1 MQTED
6 AAQSPPRK
14 KRGVAVAGPADRD
27 KMTAAPVVSVPPLPS
42 SLMPVPSSSHEP
54 HTERKPQP
62 GSKRGRAGKRQ
73 RCVDSGRPRGSH
85 RHTEITL
92 DGTAAPASPT
102 FYRPTDTNRT
112 LIYDAESPLLLRSP
126 RRSLQDAAASPPP
139 LVGSIATPARRNA
152 VVLTSTP
159 LLIREERKRVA
170 EDDAATHGPLALLR
184 TPLRLVRTARG
195 LLSPGSATLRRRLP
209 HLRQS
214 ATGATGAERGL
225 QRQQPTA
232 ASSASPPPP
241 SPWGRLSTIVPAT
254 DSLPSCAEEEGGSDS
269 ASTRAVSRRR
279 GSALSSEPLPD
290 ATALSS
296 IPASQRTSVPASD
309 MWRRSGRGAELPE
322 LLRPTMQPESVVLSD
337 SDDDDVTAPLSRR
350 SSPIVTAVDEVRGGS
365 RFQRRR
371 RVDED
376 PSGAGGVGGTA
387 ALRGPC
393 DVRFAQV
400 SSLSESLADIVSS
413 SRSTAHSSL
422 TSIAAAA
429 ASSAV
434 AQNRISSVGHG
445 SAGDAGEACIPRR
458 SATVMD
464 PNFSSILPDEEELAI
479 RRRLQRGRNR
489 QAPHSRSNSDIRG
502 AGVAALK
509 QERQHPVG
517 ARVGAGNVME
527 LFVIRAPQPA
537 PLDWQQPLQPE
548 VRRRT
553 SSRCASGVSVS
564 AAGGM
569 AATASVH
576 QSIASRAHAA
586 DVWPPQ
592 SQRRSASSTLLS
604 PPWLTV
610 AYVSRLTVALL
621 SALVCVWCV
630 AAVAS
635 PLMAL
640 QPRYALLVV
649 ARADSVAAEAQFV
662 QTHANSVAELQALY
676 KIAPTSL
683 GADAVVRLHHR
694 TLSEGVERLERATQ
708 HLVPDDNAP
717 PWRRLFYLRAMIRA
731 YLALSRNCELYAR
744 SRDASHWRRYVVY
757 PLADMKLYGVRR
769 FGSIASGSSITT
781 SAAVAWRDRVWTTV
795 ACSAQSEVL
804 ACPSVLYVEEAMARD
819 AAQFVYTDV
828 NEAHES
834 PHRKR
839 KLQDWRVR
847 LHRDW
852 TSEVYLETLLRYIR
866 SGVQGLTRNY
876 NR

>member
-14 KRGVAVAGPADRD
+14 KRGVAVAGLADRD
-27 KMTAAPVVSVPPLPS
+27 KMTAAAVVSAPPLPS
-42 SLMPVPSSSHEP
+42 SFMPVPPSSHEL
-54 HTERKPQP
+54 HTGRKPQP
-62 GSKRGRAGKRQ
+62 GSKRGRVAKRQ
-73 RCVDSGRPRGSH
+73 SCVDGDRPRGSH
-85 RHTEITL
+85 SHTETTL

-102 FYRPTDTNRT
+102 FYRPTGTNRT
-112 LIYDAESPLLLRSP
+112 LIYDVESPLLLRPP

-139 LVGSIATPARRNA
+139 LVGSIATPARRHA

-159 LLIREERKRVA
+159 LVIREERERVA
-170 EDDAATHGPLALLR
+170 DDDAATHGPSALLR
-184 TPLRLVRTARG
+184 TPLRLVRAARG
-195 LLSPGSATLRRRLP
+195 LLSPASATLRRRLT

-214 ATGATGAERGL
+214 AAGATRSERGL

-232 ASSASPPPP
+232 ASSASPPSP
-241 SPWGRLSTIVPAT
+241 SPWGRLSAIVPAT
-254 DSLPSCAEEEGGSDS
+254 DSLPSWAEEEGISGS
-269 ASTRAVSRRR
+269 ASARAASRRR
-279 GSALSSEPLPD
+279 GPALSSEPLPD
-290 ATALSS
+290 AAALSS
-296 IPASQRTSVPASD
+296 IPASQRTSVSESD

-322 LLRPTMQPESVVLSD
+322 LLRPTIHSDSVVLSD
-337 SDDDDVTAPLSRR
+337 SSEGDITASLSRQ

-365 RFQRRR
+365 RLQRRR
-371 RVDED
+371 RVDEELM
-376 PSGAGGVGGTA
+376 GAGGVGVSA

-422 TSIAAAA
+422 TSAAAAA
-429 ASSAV
+429 ASSTA
-434 AQNRISSVGHG
+434 AQNQISSAGHG
-445 SAGDAGEACIPRR
+445 STGDAGEACIPRR

-489 QAPHSRSNSDIRG
+489 QAPHIRRDSDIRG
-502 AGVAALK
+502 AGVAALG
-509 QERQHPVG
+509 QARQNPVG
-517 ARVGAGNVME
+517 TRAGAGNVME
-527 LFVIRAPQPA
+527 LFVSRAPQPA
-537 PLDWQQPLQPE
+537 PLDWLQPLQPE
-548 VRRRT
+548 VRRCT
-553 SSRCASGVSVS
+553 SSRYASGVSVS
-564 AAGGM
+564 AAGGV
-569 AATASVH
+569 AAAASVRE
-576 QSIASRAHAA
+576 SLASRAHAA

-592 SQRRSASSTLLS
+592 PQRQSASSTLPS

-610 AYVSRLTVALL
+610 ACVSRLTVALL

-630 AAVAS
+630 VAVAS
-635 PLMAL
+635 PLIVL
-640 QPRYALLVV
+640 QPRYALSAVTRTD
-649 ARADSVAAEAQFV
+649 AVAAEAQFV

-676 KIAPTSL
+676 KIAPASL

-708 HLVPDDNAP
+708 HVVPDDNAP
-717 PWRRLFYLRAMIRA
+717 PSRRLFYLRAMIRA

-744 SRDASHWRRYVVY
+744 SRDSSYWRRYVVY
-757 PLADMKLYGVRR
+757 PLADMRLYGVRR
-769 FGSIASGSSITT
+769 FGSIASRSLITT

-795 ACSAQSEVL
+795 MCSAQSEVL
-804 ACPSVLYVEEAMARD
+804 LCPSVLYVEEAMARD

-834 PHRKR
+834 PQRKR
-839 KLQDWRVR
+839 KLQEWRVR

-852 TSEVYLETLLRYIR
+852 TSEVYLETLLRYVR
-866 SGVQGLTRNY
+866 SGVQELTRNY

>member
-27 KMTAAPVVSVPPLPS
+27 KMTAAAVVSVPPLPS
-42 SLMPVPSSSHEP
+42 SFMHVPPSSHER

-73 RCVDSGRPRGSH
+73 SCVGGERPRGSH
-85 RHTEITL
+85 CHTETAL
-92 DGTAAPASPT
+92 DGIAAPASAT
-102 FYRPTDTNRT
+102 FYRPTGTNRT
-112 LIYDAESPLLLRSP
+112 LIYDVESPLLLCTP

-139 LVGSIATPARRNA
+139 LVRSIATPARRNA

-159 LLIREERKRVA
+159 LVIREERERVA
-170 EDDAATHGPLALLR
+170 EDDAAAHDPSALLR
-184 TPLRLVRTARG
+184 TPLRLVRAARG
-195 LLSPGSATLRRRLP
+195 LLSPATATLRRRLT

-214 ATGATGAERGL
+214 ATGATGSERGL
-225 QRQQPTA
+225 QRQQSTA
-232 ASSASPPPP
+232 ARSASPPPP
-241 SPWGRLSTIVPAT
+241 SPWGQLSTIVPAT
-254 DSLPSCAEEEGGSDS
+254 DSLPSCVEEEGGSGS
-269 ASTRAVSRRR
+269 ASARAASRRR
-279 GSALSSEPLPD
+279 GLALSSEPLPD
-290 ATALSS
+290 AAALSS
-296 IPASQRTSVPASD
+296 IPASQRTSVSASD

-322 LLRPTMQPESVVLSD
+322 LLRSTMQPGSVVLSHS
-337 SDDDDVTAPLSRR
+337 SDDDITASLSRR
-350 SSPIVTAVDEVRGGS
+350 SSPIVTAVDEARGGS

-376 PSGAGGVGGTA
+376 LRGAGMVGGTA
-387 ALRGPC
+387 ALRGPY
-393 DVRFAQV
+393 DVRFARV

-422 TSIAAAA
+422 TSVAAAA

-434 AQNRISSVGHG
+434 AQDRISSAGHG
-445 SAGDAGEACIPRR
+445 SAGDAREACMPRR

-489 QAPHSRSNSDIRG
+489 QTPHSRSDSDIRG
-502 AGVAALK
+502 AGVAALV

-517 ARVGAGNVME
+517 ARVAAGNVME
-527 LFVIRAPQPA
+527 LFVSRAPQPA
-537 PLDWQQPLQPE
+537 PLAWQQPLQPE

-553 SSRCASGVSVS
+553 SSGCASGVSVS

-569 AATASVH
+569 AAAASVH
-576 QSIASRAHAA
+576 QRVASRAHDA

-592 SQRRSASSTLLS
+592 PQRRSASSTLLS

-610 AYVSRLTVALL
+610 ACVSRLTVALL

-630 AAVAS
+630 VAVAL
-635 PLMAL
+635 PLVAL
-640 QPRYALLVV
+640 QPRYTLSAV
-649 ARADSVAAEAQFV
+649 ARADSVAAEVQFV
-662 QTHANSVAELQALY
+662 QTHANSVTEMQALY
-676 KIAPTSL
+676 KIVPASL
-683 GADAVVRLHHR
+683 SADAVVRLHHR

-744 SRDASHWRRYVVY
+744 SRDGSHWRRYVVY
-757 PLADMKLYGVRR
+757 PLADMKRYGVRR
-769 FGSIASGSSITT
+769 FGSIASRSSITT
-781 SAAVAWRDRVWTTV
+781 SAAAAWRDRVWTTV
-795 ACSAQSEVL
+795 VCSAQSEVL

-834 PHRKR
+834 PQRKR

-866 SGVQGLTRNY
+866 SGVQELTRNY